1 MRIVESTTTS
11 LSGNAQAAMRWNR
24 KDLVGL
30 RELSVDEINF
40 ILETA
45 DAFKQVGIRE
55 IKKVPALRGKTLV
68 NFFVEPSTRTR
79 TSFELAAFRL
89 SADVI
94 NISATASSLTKG
106 ETLKDTARN
115 LEALHAD
122 ILVLRHSSAGAP
134 QFLANRLEASVIN
147 AGDGAHEHPTQAL
160 LDLYTIREKR
170 GKIAG
175 LHVAIIGDILFS
187 RVARS
192 NIFGLVKLGACVTLV
207 GPSTLVPR
215 EFEKLGV
222 QISHKCRRRESP
234 PRPARTSAQGIFP
247 RNRRIHPVFRPN
259 ERARKTFETGLS
271 DYAPRPDQPRRR
283 DRQRSG
289 RWIAERHSRPSY
301 QRPRRPHGCSLSLRR
316 DCEHMSTTIIRNGH
330 VIDPANKRDEV
341 GDVYIEDGKIVASR
355 SEFRNPNSEIEEIDA
370 SGLIVT
376 PGLIDMHVHLR
387 EPGFGHKETI
397 ESGSRA
403 AAAGGFTTIV
413 CMPNT
418 SPVADDPSTI
428 AWIKSRA
435 ATAACVNV
443 LPAGAISKD
452 LAGEELAPIGS
463 LVQAGIVAITDDGH
477 CIQNHELM
485 RRAVEYARMVDVPVL
500 DHCQDYNFVGNG
512 VVNEGYWS
520 TLLGLPGWPAVGEEA
535 MVMRNILLAELCNH
549 HIHCQHVTTA
559 KSVRLL
565 REARRRGVKISGE
578 VCPHHIALTDEAIQN
593 FDTNYKMNP
602 PLRAQTDVDA
612 LLEGISDGTLSVLAS
627 DHAPHADFEKEVEF
641 DAAPFGIIGL
651 ETALGLFLD
660 LLVHKHRKIDIVR
673 LIKMCTVEPAKL
685 LKLEAGTLSVGAS
698 ADVTLLNPD
707 LEWTVQIDKF
717 ESGSRNSPFDG
728 WKLKGRAVRTIVGGK
743 TVWELD

>member
-1 MRIVESTTTS
+1 
-11 LSGNAQAAMRWNR
+11 
-24 KDLVGL
+24 
-30 RELSVDEINF
+30 
-40 ILETA
+40 
-45 DAFKQVGIRE
+45 
-55 IKKVPALRGKTLV
+55 
-68 NFFVEPSTRTR
+68 
-79 TSFELAAFRL
+79 
-89 SADVI
+89 
-94 NISATASSLTKG
+94 
-106 ETLKDTARN
+106 
-115 LEALHAD
+115 
-122 ILVLRHSSAGAP
+122 
-134 QFLANRLEASVIN
+134 
-147 AGDGAHEHPTQAL
+147 
-160 LDLYTIREKR
+160 
-170 GKIAG
+170 
-175 LHVAIIGDILFS
+175 
-187 RVARS
+187 
-192 NIFGLVKLGACVTLV
+192 
-207 GPSTLVPR
+207 
-215 EFEKLGV
+215 
-222 QISHKCRRRESP
+222 
-234 PRPARTSAQGIFP
+234 
-247 RNRRIHPVFRPN
+247 
-259 ERARKTFETGLS
+259 
-271 DYAPRPDQPRRR
+271 
-283 DRQRSG
+283 
-289 RWIAERHSRPSY
+289 
-301 QRPRRPHGCSLSLRR
+301 
-316 DCEHMSTTIIRNGH
+316 MSTTIIRNGH

-355 SEFRNPNSEIEEIDA
+355 SEFRIPNSEIEEIDA

-397 ESGSRA
+397 ESGAAA

-535 MVMRNILLAELCNH
+535 MVMRNILLAELCDH

-743 TVWELD
+743 TAWELD